1 MIRVYRYG
9 LTPPTH
15 NAELVR
21 AQMRAGH
28 EYRNT
33 LTEIERGR
41 RAAMRE
47 AMSSYADVAELERA
61 VSAAEM
67 DLERALRAV
76 SKERARTRSRSETA
90 EQRSAVTEARAA
102 KKEAIAR
109 LRERRAQL
117 RDDASVV
124 ARGEQINDLAGEL
137 RRSARAA
144 TDAYWGTYLLAED
157 AIGKAS
163 KAPLYDGAEPNDP
176 RFRRWDGTG
185 SIGVQIQHGMT
196 RSELLS
202 CEDTRMQIAESPRG
216 RHDVY
221 KVLRMRV
228 GSDGRA
234 PVWAEWGLK
243 MHRAMPEDGR
253 IKAAVVV
260 LRRIATR
267 EEWYVTITVD
277 EGEREAT
284 CGRGAVA
291 MNLGW
296 RTLGAHDIRVA
307 VSVDEQGSKR
317 ELRLPADV
325 VTGIARADEIRST
338 RDVEFERARAA
349 MVAWIDNAD
358 ALPACLSKAR
368 ETLPQWKSEARLA
381 SLVRRW
387 RDERA
392 DGDSPAFDA
401 AEAWRKQ
408 DVHLWQW
415 ETEQRRRSELHR
427 RDTYRCWAAE
437 LARTYSTVILDDV
450 DLSALAKRAPKEA
463 NAENETA
470 RRARVLAAP
479 SELRGALENAFRG
492 RGGHVLRL
500 DPKDVTHTCAIC
512 GVVESWDAAP
522 MVHHACGGCG
532 EIWDQDENAA
542 LVLLTKWREGLSG
555 TADTAIARG
564 SRKPAE
570 SEANSNGRW
579 QKVRRLRAEKDA
591 RRTGRSQIGA

>member
-28 EYRNT
+28 DYRNT

-61 VSAAEM
+61 VSAVEM
-67 DLERALRAV
+67 DLERAIRVV
-76 SKERARTRSRSETA
+76 SKERAKTRSRSETA
-90 EQRSAVTEARAA
+90 EQRQAVAAARAA
-102 KKEAIAR
+102 KKEAVGR
-109 LRERRAQL
+109 LRERRMQL
-117 RDDASVV
+117 REDAELK
-124 ARGEQINDLAGEL
+124 ARIDRIDELANEL
-137 RRSARAA
+137 KRSARAA

-157 AIGKAS
+157 AVSKAA

-196 RSELLS
+196 RAELLS

-221 KVLRMRV
+221 RVLRVRV

-243 MHRAMPEDGR
+243 MHRPIPDDGR
-253 IKAAVVV
+253 IKNASVV
-260 LRRIATR
+260 LRRVATR

-277 EGEREAT
+277 EAEREPT
-284 CGRGAVA
+284 CGHGAVA

-296 RTLGAHDIRVA
+296 RKMGDECRVA
-307 VSVDEQGSKR
+307 MCVDESGAVR
-317 ELRLPADV
+317 ELRLPSVIA
-325 VTGIARADEIRST
+325 TGIARADEIRGT
-338 RDVEFERARAA
+338 RDTEFARALA
-349 MVAWIDNAD
+349 SLLAWIDSSETI
-358 ALPACLSKAR
+358 PACLAKAR

-387 RDERA
+387 RDERV
-392 DGDSPAFDA
+392 DGDGAAFDA

-415 ETEQRRRSELHR
+415 EAEQRRRSELHR
-427 RDTYRCWAAE
+427 REVYRCWAAE
-437 LARTYSTVILDDV
+437 MAQTYSTIVLDDV
-450 DLSALAKRAPKEA
+450 DLSELAKRAPKEA
-463 NAENETA
+463 AAANETA
-470 RRARVLAAP
+470 RHMRVLVAP
-479 SELRGALENAFRG
+479 SELRGALENAFLG
-492 RGGHVLRL
+492 RGGHVVQLSS
-500 DPKDVTHTCAIC
+500 KDITHTCAIC
-512 GVVESWDAAP
+512 GLVESWDAAP

-532 EIWDQDENAA
+532 AIWDQDENAA
-542 LVLLTKWREGLSG
+542 RVLLTQWRESLSG
-555 TADTAIARG
+555 ASDSGAARTQD
-564 SRKPAE
+564 KPAKSEPLAE
-570 SEANSNGRW
+570 SRW
-579 QKVRRLRAEKDA
+579 VKARRLRAEKEA
-591 RRTGRSQIGA
+591 RRAERSQIGV